1 MWVGPL
7 PYHFCRITI
16 TIRMVLI
23 NTFIFI
29 LLSIVI
35 TKFMYICVW
44 KTLRNSIDELLTK
57 IVIRC
62 SFTIALIFCLIR
74 ATVQEKM
81 SFLMVSIF
89 GCPTNIQ
96 LLISDYIQLLNKP
109 YVNGVTLR
117 EQNQPLKYCQPLDF
131 WYTSLKGL
139 DLSLL

>member
-7 PYHFCRITI
+7 PYYFCRVTI

-35 TKFMYICVW
+35 TKFTYICVW

-81 SFLMVSIF
+81 SFLMVSI
-89 GCPTNIQ
+89 
-96 LLISDYIQLLNKP
+96 SDYIRLLNKP

-117 EQNQPLKYCQPLDF
+117 EQNQPLKCCQPLEF

-139 DLSLL
+139 DLTL

>member
-81 SFLMVSIF
+81 SFLMVSI
-89 GCPTNIQ
+89 
-96 LLISDYIQLLNKP
+96 SDYIRLLNKP

-117 EQNQPLKYCQPLDF
+117 EQNQPLKCCQTLNF
-131 WYTSLKGL
+131 CI
-139 DLSLL
+139 LL

>member
-7 PYHFCRITI
+7 PYYFCRVTI

-35 TKFMYICVW
+35 TKFTYICVW

-81 SFLMVSIF
+81 SFLMVSI
-89 GCPTNIQ
+89 
-96 LLISDYIQLLNKP
+96 SDYIRLLNKP

-117 EQNQPLKYCQPLDF
+117 EQNQPLKCCQPLDF
-131 WYTSLKGL
+131 
-139 DLSLL
+139 